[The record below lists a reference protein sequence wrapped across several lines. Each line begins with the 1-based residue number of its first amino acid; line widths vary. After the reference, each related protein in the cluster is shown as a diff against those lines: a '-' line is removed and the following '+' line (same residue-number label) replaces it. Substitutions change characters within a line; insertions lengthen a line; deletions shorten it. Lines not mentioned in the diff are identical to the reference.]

1 MKIKYYFAIIILAC
15 LSCGFLLEYLISEK
29 QSSVESAS
37 NNIISDHFIIDEF
50 DRFQNELFQYYI
62 SVDLIL
68 GSGETYLAEG
78 AIKKGN
84 LLIESLINFN
94 SYPDLFSNAALLA
107 QSEIDIKNINKFLQQ
122 STNDSDIDRSSLLS
136 NLLRQS
142 DDITTRLTSTISIL
156 NDDAISAAENRKNI
170 FYEKKKQLKDARIIG
185 AFSFGTFLFLLWI
198 WSYKRVCNP
207 IYKLKQVAE
216 SSMGNFNNF
225 IGVSKGPKEVIEL
238 SNSLSVLTNTLSYQA
253 SHDSLTQLYNRREFE
268 RKLENCIAQQGNN
281 ESSDN
286 DILCYLDLDQFK
298 IVNDSC
304 GHIAGDEL
312 LRLIANTINEEV
324 RRSDF
329 IARVGGDEFCIL
341 LYKCNMDSALEVSN
355 KIRDKI
361 ENIRYLWDEKIF
373 RISASIGLTEIDD
386 HQNSA
391 HEVLNAA
398 DTACTVAKDL
408 GRNRVHAFNTSD
420 SQLAKKRTEMSCIN
434 QIHLALEEDRF
445 VLYRQDIVS
454 LASQDNKID
463 HYEVL
468 IRMLS
473 KDGQLI
479 SPYAFLPTAER
490 YHLATQLDKWV
501 VSNVFKYL
509 TSGQVELSN
518 LEVCNINLSG
528 QSFSNQNMADYI
540 IDQLIETTMPA
551 HKICFEITETAAVT
565 DIKNA
570 KKFILRLKEQ
580 GCLFA
585 LDDFGSGLSS
595 FQYLKDLPVD
605 FVKIDGAF
613 VKNMDKD
620 QIDMATVKSI
630 NDIAKTSGKQT
641 VAEFVENKDIVS
653 KLEEIGV
660 DYAQGYHFNAPTPLI
675 ENNLNAENIL
685 KIQQA

>member
-1 MKIKYYFAIIILAC
+1 M
-15 LSCGFLLEYLISEK
+15 SCGFLLEYYISKK
-29 QSSVESAS
+29 QYNVELAS
-37 NNIISDHFIIDEF
+37 NDTISDQFILAEF
-50 DRFQNELFQYYI
+50 SRFQNELYQYYI

-84 LLIESLINFN
+84 LLAEAIVNFSSYSNLFRN
-94 SYPDLFSNAALLA
+94 SELLV
-107 QSEIDIKNINKFLQQ
+107 QSEVGIKSVNELLQQ
-122 STNDSDIDRSSLLS
+122 SINNSDIDRSTLLN
-136 NLLRQS
+136 NLLQKS
-142 DDITTRLTSTISIL
+142 DEITTQLISVVSIL
-156 NDDAISAAENRKNI
+156 NDDAISAAENRKHI
-170 FYEKKKQLKDARIIG
+170 FSEKKAQLKKIRAIG
-185 AFSFGTFLFLLWI
+185 AFAFGIFLFLLWI

-207 IYKLKQVAE
+207 IYNLKQVAE
-216 SSMGNFNNF
+216 SSMRNFNNF
-225 IGVSKGPKEVIEL
+225 RGVSDGPIEVIEL
-238 SNSLSVLTNTLSYQA
+238 SKSLSVLTNTLSYQA

-281 ESSDN
+281 DSPNN

-341 LYKCNMDSALEVSN
+341 LYKCNMDSALEICN
-355 KIRDKI
+355 KIRDQI
-361 ENIRYLWDEKIF
+361 ENIRYLWDERIF
-373 RISASIGLTEIDD
+373 RISASIGLTEIDN
-386 HQNSA
+386 HQISA

-398 DTACTVAKDL
+398 DTACSVAKDL
-408 GRNRVHAFNTSD
+408 GRNRVHTFNTSD
-420 SQLAKKRTEMSCIN
+420 SQLARKRTEMSCIN

-445 VLYRQDIVS
+445 VLYRQDIVP
-454 LASQDNKID
+454 LAYRDSSKN

-473 KDGQLI
+473 KSGQVI

-501 VSNVFKYL
+501 VSNVFKHL
-509 TSGQVELSN
+509 TSDQVELDN
-518 LEVCNINLSG
+518 LEICNINLSG
-528 QSFSNQNMADYI
+528 QSFSNQNMADFI
-540 IDQLIETTMPA
+540 IDQLIKTAIPA

-565 DIKNA
+565 DINNA
-570 KKFILRLKEQ
+570 QQFILRLKEQ

-620 QIDMATVKSI
+620 QIDMATVRSI

-641 VAEFVENKDIVS
+641 VAEFVENEDIVN

-660 DYAQGYHFNAPTPLI
+660 DYAQGYHFSAPLPLI
-675 ENNLNAENIL
+675 ENYLNTENVL
-685 KIQQA
+685 KMQRA